1 MPPEQWEAIIAR
13 QIARIERAVDRIEAK
28 LDRVLAQGR
37 RLEDVIQPSPEADD
51 DFALGNLI
59 ELPVAARR
67 FETAKDTLRKW
78 CREEGCGVKR
88 GSRWLVSVPRVRAR
102 LGRK

>member
-1 MPPEQWEAIIAR
+1 MKEVGDETLALIDEAMATLQRLRERVAEAAAEPEPAP
-13 QIARIERAVDRIEAK
+13 
-28 LDRVLAQGR
+28 
-37 RLEDVIQPSPEADD
+37 DVIDD
-51 DFALGNLI
+51 DFAPGNLI
-59 ELPVAARR
+59 ELPVAAQR
-67 FETAKDTLRKW
+67 FEVSKDTLRKW